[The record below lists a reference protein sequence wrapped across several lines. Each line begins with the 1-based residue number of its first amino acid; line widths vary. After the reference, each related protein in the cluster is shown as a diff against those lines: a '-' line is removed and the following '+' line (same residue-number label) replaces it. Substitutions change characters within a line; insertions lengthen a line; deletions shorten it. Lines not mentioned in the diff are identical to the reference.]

1 MAKDVKGRAM
11 SKRLA
16 VLLASLVV
24 VNQVT
29 SVIPVYATGNDV
41 NDILSESITASN
53 DEVYTLNFDET
64 DKKQPTWHDIEGN
77 GDRVIE
83 DGYLKITRDNAKNNF
98 VFYDQNA
105 PMLADGEVE
114 TEFTLEGGTSRFG
127 VVVRPSTDGNFLFVG
142 YNDNGKWLIESSS
155 AYKDDIEGPTLK
167 EGQTYKLKVR
177 FQGKKITIWVDGK
190 EIFSEEV
197 EIDNMPIS
205 QGYGVGFR
213 TWYDQKTIKVNYLKA
228 GAVGSITDE
237 VGEKTI
243 SSIEEVNISTEQYI
257 KPVMPNTVN
266 VTYSDETKGT
276 LPVKWDSISKDKYAE
291 VGEFKVEGTVEGT
304 DIKAI
309 ANVTVT
315 ESSTGLVPPD
325 VEVDEIKLESQKM
338 TAVLDNNFPRVIR
351 YEWKSD
357 GAVLTGSEEQLYIAE
372 INDIPYVPKV
382 KGKLSGDKV
391 KYTMTFEEIDVVIK
405 LEMSFTKDDVLRME
419 VTDIK
424 ENGDFI
430 VKTLNFPGHSL
441 ASVKDSENG
450 QLAGVSTQGNRNDVK
465 EEFSSVADKAL
476 GNYSKIYGMINND
489 EFAVTLNNNLI
500 ESGNKAII
508 SVEQEDGYKK
518 ASIANGRWTY
528 RESLKESSSQAKFVG
543 QIAGVDITEE
553 NELDGTQVIIQS
565 GNSINKYMG
574 KEFDAVYCGLGGVE
588 DFEGKDLK
596 GKVAIV
602 ERGTQTFVEK
612 GINARNAGAAYII
625 CINNTSG
632 SVPVQGE
639 QDSLNMIGISQETG
653 ELIKANLA
661 EDGTTKVKLNLNSNT
676 SNDVVPFGPEELP
689 WSEIMIAR
697 DTNGNGK
704 VTWQDAAIKY
714 RENME
719 EVEGADYVRNSFSY
733 IPFNIGSLT
742 QMPFLRTADYIKKL
756 SNYTDGFGQ
765 LVLHKGFQAE
775 GHDDA
780 KADIGGHT
788 GIRQGGK
795 DDLNKLIEIGKDYN
809 ARVGVH
815 LNLTEYHLDA
825 FQFKVENLRPGF
837 EKGWNWVD
845 QAYWVDKRS
854 DIVSGELARRFDL
867 LEADHP
873 DLSWIYID
881 VYDGVGWNSKVLAD
895 EIHNRGWMAATE
907 FNGPLYEDVAWTH
920 WGGDP
925 AYPNTGN
932 TSKISRFI
940 RNQEQDV
947 YMSDDL
953 LKGGKHML
961 ASGWGTK
968 HDLEGFYA
976 IETFYNQTLPS
987 KYMQHFEIMEWE
999 DNGTNGFV
1007 KFTGGLESKREDG
1020 YNNMYQD
1027 GKLIAST
1034 AQDTIDERGI
1044 GKTTLFL
1051 PWTWQQ
1057 LGDEAENKVY
1067 HWNPYGGETTWD
1079 LPTGWEGTKSIK
1091 LYELSDLGRTF
1102 VDEIDVVDGKVT
1114 INAKENTPYVVF
1126 QEKVN
1131 EDRIDSWGEGT
1142 LIKDPGFDSQTF
1154 DNWNVK
1160 STTDNM
1166 DHISI
1171 ENENVNGRKGNDV
1184 FLVKGIEKEDPTLIP
1199 QSQMTATAT
1208 NSQPGEEAD
1217 KAIDGSEGT
1226 LWHTS
1231 YSGVT
1236 GPQSITLDL
1245 GGKEEINKVT
1255 CLPRQSGTNGLITK
1269 YELQVS
1275 TNGEDFTTVSEGDW
1289 TQSSDLKTITF
1300 DPVEATHV
1308 RLVAN
1313 EYVNGFVSIAELN
1326 VHKNVEIPEEEKV
1339 YGEGANISQEIKG
1352 LVPGKT
1358 YIASV
1363 WVKNS
1368 GDREVTLGVDC
1379 GGKETTSTIDRAT
1392 TRMNVGEGLKWHGER
1407 LTRMRVEFKV
1417 PEGVTTAKLYV
1428 DIPRSEE
1435 ATNVMLDD
1443 FRIWTNPQ
1451 ESVETNREGYVIYE
1465 DFENVDEGHGPFY
1478 MGQNLAT
1485 DNRTHYVEKNPEG
1498 GQYMNWVI
1506 SDRFSLKTN
1515 QQEGTTGHILLTDQS
1530 TLQLE
1535 PNKTYELGFKYT
1547 NKIDNLYTV
1556 SINSPTAGT
1565 LFEEVLTPGE
1575 VIGVP
1580 EDGPKYSREV
1590 KDFKYE
1596 FTTGDAN
1603 DYYLAI
1609 NKGSGY
1615 DELVLDDLYIKEV
1628 VKEDVDQHTKHL
1640 EIAVEM
1646 AKKITDA
1653 ELDKVAPAVVKEFKE
1668 ALAEAEELL
1677 ASGTATQAQVD
1688 KSFDRL
1694 SKVMQMLSFEKG
1706 DKTELQALVD
1716 KIESLDSKEYIA
1728 NTWNNLQKQLEVAKG
1743 VIANE
1748 NAMEKE
1754 VSESYDSLMK
1764 AFLELRLKPSKD
1776 KLEELIKKAEGLDSS
1791 KYTASSWKELEKEL
1805 KLAKEVYADDNATE
1819 KEIANAEKALS
1830 SALDGLVIA
1839 DSNNGNNN
1847 NNNNN
1852 DGNNNNNGNS
1862 GNSGNNGSNG
1872 GNPSKPSN
1880 SGKLPQTGGTNALVT
1895 LFTGL
1900 AAIGGGLLFRRK
1912 NNKQ

>member
-1 MAKDVKGRAM
+1 MGNYRKERAM

-16 VLLASLVV
+16 VLLASIVV

-29 SVIPVYATGNDV
+29 SVIPVSATGNGV
-41 NDILSESITASN
+41 NDVVSEEATVLN

-64 DKKQPTWHDIEGN
+64 DKGQPNWYDIKGSGERIIEN
-77 GDRVIE
+77 GQ
-83 DGYLKITRDNAKNNF
+83 LKITRNTSNNNF

-114 TEFTLEGGTSRFG
+114 TEFTLEGGTGRFG

-142 YNDNGKWLIESSS
+142 YNNDGKWLIETST
-155 AYKDDIEGPTLK
+155 AWKDDIQGPALQ

-177 FQGKKITIWVDGK
+177 FEGKTITIWLDG
-190 EIFSEEV
+190 EQIFSEAV
-197 EIDNMPIS
+197 ELANMPIS
-205 QGYGVGFR
+205 QGYGIGFR
-213 TWYDQKTIKVNYLKA
+213 TWFDEKTVNVNYIKA

-243 SSIEEVNISTEQYI
+243 ASIEEASVSTEQYVRPI
-257 KPVMPNTVN
+257 MPATVS
-266 VTYSDETKGT
+266 VTYDDGTKGN
-276 LPVKWDSISKDKYAE
+276 LPVAWDTIAKDKYAE
-291 VGEFKVEGTVEGT
+291 VGTFKVEGTVDGT
-304 DIKAI
+304 DIKAV

-315 ESSTGLVPPD
+315 ESSTGLIPPD
-325 VEVDEIKLESQKM
+325 VVVDEIRLESKKM

-357 GAVLTGSEEQLYIAE
+357 GAVLTGTEDQLYIAE
-372 INDIPYVPKV
+372 INNIPYVPTV

-391 KYTMTFEEIDVVIK
+391 KYTMKFDEIDVEIK

-419 VTDIK
+419 VTEIK
-424 ENGDFI
+424 EKGDFI

-441 ASVKDSENG
+441 ASVKSTENG

-465 EEFSSVADKAL
+465 EEFSSVADKSL
-476 GNYSKIYGMINND
+476 GNFPKIYGMINND

-508 SVEQEDGYKK
+508 SVEQADGYKK
-518 ASIANGRWTY
+518 ASIANGKWTY
-528 RESLKESSSQAKFVG
+528 RESLKETAAAVKFIG

-553 NELDGTQVIIQS
+553 NELDGTQVITQS

-574 KEFDAVYCGLGGVE
+574 KELDAVYCGLGGVE
-588 DFEGKDLK
+588 DFEGKDLT

-602 ERGTQTFVEK
+602 ERGTHTFVEK
-612 GINARNAGAAYII
+612 GINARNAGASYII
-625 CINNTSG
+625 CINNTTG
-632 SVPVQGE
+632 AVPVQGE

-653 ELIKANLA
+653 KAIKANLA

-676 SNDVVPFGPEELP
+676 SNDVVPGEPEELP

-697 DTNGNGK
+697 DENNNGK

-714 RENME
+714 RDNME
-719 EVEGADYVRNSFSY
+719 EVQGADYVRNSFSY

-742 QMPFLRTADYIKKL
+742 QMPFIKTADYVKKL

-795 DDLNKLIEIGKDYN
+795 DDLNELIEIGKDYN
-809 ARVGVH
+809 ARIGVH

-837 EKGWNWVD
+837 EEGWNWLD

-854 DIVSGELARRFDL
+854 DILSGEIARRFDL
-867 LEADHP
+867 LEKDHP

-881 VYDGVGWNSKVLAD
+881 VYDGVGWNSKQLAE
-895 EIHNRGWMAATE
+895 EIHSRGWMAATE

-920 WGGDP
+920 WGADP
-925 AYPNTGN
+925 AYPNAGN
-932 TSKISRFI
+932 SSKISRFI

-961 ASGWGTK
+961 ASGWGTR
-968 HDLEGFYA
+968 HDVEGFYA

-999 DNGTNGFV
+999 DNGTEGFV
-1007 KFTGGLESKREDG
+1007 KFKGGLESKRENG

-1034 AQDTIDERGI
+1034 AQSTINDRGI

-1051 PWTWQQ
+1051 PWTWEQ
-1057 LGDEAENKVY
+1057 LEGEPENKVY

-1079 LPTGWEGTKSIK
+1079 LPTGWEGTESVKI
-1091 LYELSDLGRTF
+1091 YELSDLGRTF
-1102 VDEIDVVDGKVT
+1102 VEEIQVVDGKVT
-1114 INAKENTPYVVF
+1114 IDAKQNTPYVVF

-1131 EDRIDSWGEGT
+1131 EDRIDSWGEGS
-1142 LIKDPGFDSQTF
+1142 LISDPGFDSQSF

-1160 STTDNM
+1160 STSNNM
-1166 DHISI
+1166 DHIKI
-1171 ENENVNGRKGNDV
+1171 ENETVDGRKGNDV
-1184 FLVKGIEKEDPTLIP
+1184 FVIEGIEKEDPTLIP
-1199 QSQMTATAT
+1199 HSQMTATAT
-1208 NSQPGEEAD
+1208 SAQSGEGAD
-1217 KAIDGSEGT
+1217 KAIDGSEST
-1226 LWHTS
+1226 LWHTN
-1231 YSGVT
+1231 YAGVT
-1236 GPQSITLDL
+1236 GPQNITLDL
-1245 GGKEEINKVT
+1245 GGKHEINKVT
-1255 CLPRQSGTNGLITK
+1255 CLPRQSGDNGKITK

-1275 TNGEDFTTVSEGDW
+1275 TNGEDFTTVSTGDW
-1289 TQSSDLKTITF
+1289 NRSSDLKTINF
-1300 DPVEATHV
+1300 DTVEATHV

-1313 EYVNGFVSIAELN
+1313 EYVNKFVSVAELN
-1326 VHKNVEIPEEEKV
+1326 VYKDIEIPEEDKV
-1339 YGEGANISQEIKG
+1339 YGEGANISQEIKD
-1352 LVPGKT
+1352 LVPGET

-1368 GDREVTLGVDC
+1368 GNREVTLGVDC

-1392 TRMNVGEGLKWHGER
+1392 TRMNTGEGLKWHGER
-1407 LTRMRVEFKV
+1407 LTRMRVEFTV
-1417 PEGVTTAKLYV
+1417 PKGITTAKLYV

-1435 ATNVMLDD
+1435 ATRVMLDD

-1451 ESVETNREGYVIYE
+1451 ESVDTNRKGYVIYE

-1478 MGQNLAT
+1478 MGQNLGT
-1485 DNRTHYVEKNPEG
+1485 DNRTHYAEKNPEG

-1515 QQEGTTGHILLTDQS
+1515 QQAGTTGHILLTDQS

-1547 NKIDNLYTV
+1547 NKVDNLYTV
-1556 SINSPTAGT
+1556 SVNSATAET
-1565 LFEEVLTPGE
+1565 LFEEVITPGE
-1575 VIGVP
+1575 VIGKP
-1580 EDGPKYSREV
+1580 TDGPNYSREV
-1590 KDFKYE
+1590 KEFKYE
-1596 FTTGDAN
+1596 FTTGDAV
-1603 DYYLAI
+1603 DYYLAV
-1609 NKGSGY
+1609 NKGNGY
-1615 DELVLDDLYIKEV
+1615 DELVIDDLYIKDLTEEEV
-1628 VKEDVDQHTKHL
+1628 ASNKRHL
-1640 EIAVEM
+1640 QIAVEM
-1646 AKKITDA
+1646 GKEVTEA
-1653 ELDKVAPAVVKEFKE
+1653 ELENVVPAVVEEFKA
-1668 ALAEAEELL
+1668 ALANAEAVLGNEK
-1677 ASGTATQAQVD
+1677 ATQSEVD
-1688 KSFDRL
+1688 QAFDRL
-1694 SKVMQMLSFEKG
+1694 SDAMHFLAFEKG
-1706 DKTELQALVD
+1706 DKKELQALVD
-1716 KIESLDSKEYIA
+1716 KIAKLEAKEYITS
-1728 NTWNNLQKQLEVAKG
+1728 TWNKLQEQVEASKA

-1748 NAMEKE
+1748 NALEKE
-1754 VSESYDSLMK
+1754 VKESYDKLVRT
-1764 AFLELRLKPSKD
+1764 FLELRLKPSKE
-1776 KLEELIKKAEGLDSS
+1776 KLQELIDKASGLDES
-1791 KYTASSWKELEKEL
+1791 KYTASTWKKLEKAL
-1805 KLAKEVYADDNATE
+1805 KEAKAVNSNNDATE
-1819 KEIANAEKALS
+1819 KEVADAEAKLAK
-1830 SALDGLVIA
+1830 ALDGLVIA
-1839 DSNNGNNN
+1839 DAGNNGNGGSNGNNN
-1847 NNNNN
+1847 
-1852 DGNNNNNGNS
+1852 
-1862 GNSGNNGSNG
+1862 G
-1872 GNPSKPSN
+1872 GNTTKPSKP
-1880 SGKLPQTGGTNALVT
+1880 GKLPQTGGTNALVT
-1895 LFTGL
+1895 LLCGIS
-1900 AAIGGGLLFRRK
+1900 AIGAGFLFKRK
-1912 NNKQ
+1912 NK